1 MFWVRKRIFGTV
13 ISIRVYIV
21 NMARRTE
28 KIKYNKCIKFFE
40 KV

>member
-21 NMARRTE
+21 NMARRIE
-28 KIKYNKCIKFFE
+28 KIKYNKCIKFIE